1 MMNSNTPNF
10 VATIDKGNDFL
21 MFAASHDADFSD
33 LVLDG
38 MRITNIYALPHLSEE
53 ETAKMVN
60 AASVTHNV
68 LKRLGHSLDVR
79 IKTIDTLFSTEES
92 FGQRVGG

>member
-1 MMNSNTPNF
+1 MNSNTPNF

-21 MFAASHDADFSD
+21 MFAASHDPDFSD

-38 MRITNIYALPHLSEE
+38 MRITGIYALPHLSEE
-53 ETAKMVN
+53 ETSLYVN
-60 AASVTHNV
+60 VATVTHNK

-79 IKTIDTLFSTEES
+79 IKAIDSLFATEEAY
-92 FGQRVGG
+92 GRTLTH